1 MTQVRIAPW
10 SEDDLDLLRRL
21 NAPEIR
27 AHTGGPE
34 TDAQVLARHERYVRF
49 GDTGQGCMFT
59 VVLPGGV
66 KAGSVGYWERE
77 WRDEQVYELGW
88 AVLPEHQGR
97 GLATEAVRAVVA
109 VARDRRTRRW
119 AHAYPSVDNP
129 ASNAVCRKAGFTLL
143 GETEFEYP
151 PGHLMRS
158 NDWRL
163 DLAAAPPRP
172 AAPRP
177 VQRPTSVM

>member
-1 MTQVRIAPW
+1 MTEVRIEPW
-10 SEDDLDLLRRL
+10 REGDLDLLRRL

-34 TDAQVLARHERYVRF
+34 TDEQVLARHERYVRF
-49 GDTGQGCMFT
+49 GDTGKGCMYA
-59 VVLPGGV
+59 VLLPDGAAV
-66 KAGSVGYWERE
+66 GSVGYWERE
-77 WRDEQVYELGW
+77 WRGQQVYELGW
-88 AVLPEHQGR
+88 AILPGHQGR
-97 GLATEAVRAVVA
+97 GLATAAVRAAVA
-109 VARDRRTRRW
+109 AARDRHTHRW
-119 AHAYPSVDNP
+119 AHAYPSVENA

-163 DLAAAPPRP
+163 DLAA
-172 AAPRP
+172 
-177 VQRPTSVM
+177 